1 MQLRLTKSRVKSI
14 VVTMQ
19 VPKRRHSRGRTRRKR
34 NSHYVK
40 SVTNAIK
47 TADGKAYKRPHFDE
61 KVEL

>member
-1 MQLRLTKSRVKSI
+1 
-14 VVTMQ
+14 MQ